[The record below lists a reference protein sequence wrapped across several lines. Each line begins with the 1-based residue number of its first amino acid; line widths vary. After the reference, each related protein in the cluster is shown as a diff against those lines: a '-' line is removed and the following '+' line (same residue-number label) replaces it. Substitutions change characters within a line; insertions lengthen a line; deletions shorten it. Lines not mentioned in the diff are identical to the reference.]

1 MNAIDSWIMICLS
14 YASPIF
20 VLDALGNRDS
30 RNSRDREGGRIL
42 ERWCVNSQNLQL
54 TITLSLRIDRRLLSL
69 EFSDLCGGR
78 SECRSC
84 NVENMDDEQIRN
96 VVKQG
101 VW

>member
-1 MNAIDSWIMICLS
+1 MQLDSWIMICLS

-30 RNSRDREGGRIL
+30 RNSKNREGGGIL
-42 ERWCVNSQNLQL
+42 EIWCVNSQKLQL

-78 SECRSC
+78 SECRPC
-84 NVENMDDEQIRN
+84 NVENMDDGQIRK
-96 VVKQG
+96 VGRQG
-101 VW
+101 AW